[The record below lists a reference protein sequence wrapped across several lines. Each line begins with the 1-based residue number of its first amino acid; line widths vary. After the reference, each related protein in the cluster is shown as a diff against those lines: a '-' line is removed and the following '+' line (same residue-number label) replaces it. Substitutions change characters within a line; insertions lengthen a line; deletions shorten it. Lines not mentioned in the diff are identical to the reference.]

1 MEREEADVVMENG
14 GVEGTREGTGRK
26 NGIWQRKKRSSNQ
39 HDGMDPPIAHHHHH
53 YHHYHHRVPYPMTDV
68 AIPTHRNLLI

>member
-53 YHHYHHRVPYPMTDV
+53 YHHSSLSSSSALSNDRRCHSYS
-68 AIPTHRNLLI
+68 